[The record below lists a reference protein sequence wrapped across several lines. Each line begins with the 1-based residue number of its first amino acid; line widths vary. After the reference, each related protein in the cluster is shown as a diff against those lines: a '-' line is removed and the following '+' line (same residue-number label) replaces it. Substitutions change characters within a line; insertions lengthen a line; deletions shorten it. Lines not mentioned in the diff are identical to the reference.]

1 MYYLERDNKIVLVDS
16 DLDRLRRSKLLYPD
30 YSDLD
35 IKETDN
41 EHTIY
46 NFEIV
51 THEEARARS
60 EEYINYLTM
69 TSLDF
74 INILRSFGLSLE
86 QIRSYLSS
94 NIELDTQLT
103 YCSKVFCGVVR
114 QILPIEYEGITI
126 TDDMIVQAF
135 KTKNNIN

>member
-1 MYYLERDNKIVLVDS
+1 MFYIEKNNKIVLSNENKDI
-16 DLDRLRRSKLLYPD
+16 LQNTLIFMPQYQGLK
-30 YSDLD
+30 
-35 IKETDN
+35 IKETDS
-41 EHTIY
+41 EHTVY

-51 THEEARARS
+51 THDEARDKS
-60 EEYINYLTM
+60 QEYINYLTM

-74 INILRSFGLSLE
+74 INVLRSFGLSLE
-86 QIRSYLSS
+86 QIRSYLSN

-103 YCSKVFCGVVR
+103 YCSKVYCGVVR
-114 QILPIEYEGITI
+114 QLLPIDYEGITI

>member
-1 MYYLERDNKIVLVDS
+1 MYYLEKDNKIVLVDS

-30 YSDLD
+30 YSDLS
-35 IKETDN
+35 IKETDS

-51 THEEARARS
+51 THDEAITKS
-60 EEYINYLTM
+60 QEFINYLTM

-74 INILRSFGLSLE
+74 INVLRSFGLSLE
-86 QIRSYLSS
+86 QIRSYLSN

-103 YCSKVFCGVVR
+103 YCSKVVCGVVR
-114 QILPIEYEGITI
+114 KLLPIEYEGITI

-135 KTKNNIN
+135 KSKINS